1 MPQYRLGNIVLMKRD
16 DAGDE
21 RLDGTFDR
29 CPDPEQA
36 DEGLPGEGPDF
47 PHDHSPHDPVLISE
61 SPVDRPPG
69 HASPARD
76 VVDQRPAKTMS
87 HDQCARLVE
96 QSAVLVRQRRHDTEH
111 VAQGEGHRPDFS
123 VAADKN
129 YDLLLPVLAQ
139 AGFIARGQQVPAR
152 GDVAP
157 VRRAPASRHVP
168 LQAQVAPEG
177 DV

>member
-29 CPDPEQA
+29 CPD
-36 DEGLPGEGPDF
+36 F
-47 PHDHSPHDPVLISE
+47 PHGHSPHDPVLISE